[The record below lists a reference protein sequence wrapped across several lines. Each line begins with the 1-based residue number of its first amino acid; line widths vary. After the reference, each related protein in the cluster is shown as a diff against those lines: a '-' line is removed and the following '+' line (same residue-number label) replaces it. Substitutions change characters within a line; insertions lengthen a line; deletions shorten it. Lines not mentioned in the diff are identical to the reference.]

1 MKERIIP
8 MFFFALVSI
17 VCFPA
22 EPAKSA
28 GASDGWNLATERNGV
43 TIYTRPHSG
52 SPLKEFKAVGE
63 IAAPSRAV
71 CEVIEDVDAYPSF
84 MPYMA
89 ECRLLRRESDS
100 LLSYQRISPKICS
113 DRDFT
118 LRTYKTS
125 WPGVA
130 GLVYSNRWESANAL
144 GPPKKPG
151 VVRVEFCQGSWL
163 LEPSGA
169 ARTRATY
176 SVYTDTGGLVH
187 HLSPITL
194 ARAGSGRFSPPCV
207 NRYRNQNTT
216 RPLNPHRVARAE
228 TESRFIAQAP
238 GSLLFALGSRALLGE
253 WSASCS

>member
-1 MKERIIP
+1 MKERIVP
-8 MFFFALVSI
+8 MFLFVPFSI
-17 VCFPA
+17 VCFAA
-22 EPAKSA
+22 ELAKA
-28 GASDGWNLATERNGV
+28 ADANDGWKLATERDGV

-71 CEVIEDVDAYPSF
+71 CAVIEDVDAYPSF

-130 GLVYSNRWESANAL
+130 GLVYSNRWEAANAL

-169 ARTRATY
+169 AKTRATY
-176 SVYTDTGGLVH
+176 SVYTDTGGL
-187 HLSPITL
+187 I
-194 ARAGSGRFSPPCV
+194 PP
-207 NRYRNQNTT
+207 
-216 RPLNPHRVARAE
+216 
-228 TESRFIAQAP
+228 FIANHFSQS
-238 GSLLFALGSRALLGE
+238 GIGE
-253 WSASCS
+253 IFTAVRKQVQEPKYNAASKPTSSSASGK

>member
-8 MFFFALVSI
+8 MFSVALVSV
-17 VCFPA
+17 VCLAA
-22 EPAKSA
+22 ESAKSA
-28 GASDGWNLATERNGV
+28 DASDGWKLATERNGV
-43 TIYTRPHSG
+43 TIYSRPHSG
-52 SPLKEFKAVGE
+52 SFLKEFKAVGE

-71 CEVIEDVDAYPSF
+71 CEVIEDVDAYPNF

-100 LLSYQRISPKICS
+100 LLSYQRISPKVCC

-144 GPPKKPG
+144 GPTKKPG
-151 VVRVEFCQGSWL
+151 VVRVEFCQGAWL
-163 LEPSGA
+163 LEPNGG

-176 SVYTDTGGLVH
+176 SVYTDTGGLI
-187 HLSPITL
+187 P
-194 ARAGSGRFSPPCV
+194 A
-207 NRYRNQNTT
+207 
-216 RPLNPHRVARAE
+216 
-228 TESRFIAQAP
+228 FIANHFSQSAIGEIFAAVRKQVTQPKYDAAFRPAP
-238 GSLLFALGSRALLGE
+238 M
-253 WSASCS
+253 SASGN

>member
-1 MKERIIP
+1 M
-8 MFFFALVSI
+8 
-17 VCFPA
+17 
-22 EPAKSA
+22 
-28 GASDGWNLATERNGV
+28 
-43 TIYTRPHSG
+43 
-52 SPLKEFKAVGE
+52 GE

-130 GLVYSNRWESANAL
+130 GLVYSNRWEAANAL
-144 GPPKKPG
+144 GPAKKAG

-169 ARTRATY
+169 TRTRATY
-176 SVYTDTGGLVH
+176 SVYTDTGGRISPLIVH
-187 HLSPITL
+187 RLFPNRDVENFFR
-194 ARAGSGRFSPPCV
+194 ARE
-207 NRYRNQNTT
+207 Q
-216 RPLNPHRVARAE
+216 
-228 TESRFIAQAP
+228 
-238 GSLLFALGSRALLGE
+238 
-253 WSASCS
+253 

>member
-1 MKERIIP
+1 
-8 MFFFALVSI
+8 MFFFVLVSI
-17 VCFPA
+17 VCFTA
-22 EPAKSA
+22 ELAKA
-28 GASDGWNLATERNGV
+28 ADATDGWKLATERDGV

-84 MPYMA
+84 MPYIA

-130 GLVYSNRWESANAL
+130 GLVYSNRWEAANAL
-144 GPPKKPG
+144 GPAKKPG

-169 ARTRATY
+169 RQNSRYLFGLYRHGRTY
-176 SVYTDTGGLVH
+176 ST
-187 HLSPITL
+187 I
-194 ARAGSGRFSPPCV
+194 
-207 NRYRNQNTT
+207 YRQ
-216 RPLNPHRVARAE
+216 
-228 TESRFIAQAP
+228 
-238 GSLLFALGSRALLGE
+238 SL
-253 WSASCS
+253 

>member
-1 MKERIIP
+1 MKDRLIP
-8 MFFFALVSI
+8 MFSVTLVS
-17 VCFPA
+17 VGCLAA
-22 EPAKSA
+22 EPAKSTDA
-28 GASDGWNLATERNGV
+28 DDDGKLATERNGL

-52 SPLKEFKAVGE
+52 CPLKEFKAVGE

-130 GLVYSNRWESANAL
+130 GLVYSNRWEAANAL
-144 GPPKKPG
+144 GPAKKAG

-163 LEPSGA
+163 LEPNGS

-176 SVYTDTGGLVH
+176 SVYTDTGGLI
-187 HLSPITL
+187 P
-194 ARAGSGRFSPPCV
+194 A
-207 NRYRNQNTT
+207 
-216 RPLNPHRVARAE
+216 
-228 TESRFIAQAP
+228 FIANHFSQS
-238 GSLLFALGSRALLGE
+238 GIGEVFAAVRKQVAQPKYNAASK
-253 WSASCS
+253 SASTSAGKN